1 MLSKLHRGGSAATQ
15 PISWR
20 SVGSTARQSTSA
32 PSSNDHEQEH
42 EVRNRNSAL
51 ERELEERAQA
61 AYRTGLQ
68 EGDTAA
74 RQQLGAQADA
84 ALSRLARTIEEIA
97 GLRQRFRHEAE
108 AEVVKLAIAIARRVL
123 HRELTVDA
131 DALLGIVKAA
141 LERLDSRELHSLRIH
156 PGSAAA
162 LRQLLDRMGL
172 PARVEVIADPALER
186 GAVIFETARGAMDA
200 SIETQLSEI
209 ERGFSDLVR
218 NTP

>member
-1 MLSKLHRGGSAATQ
+1 MLSKLHRGGSAVTE

-20 SVGSTARQSTSA
+20 SVGSPLRQSTTF
-32 PSSNDHEQEH
+32 PGPNEQEQGH
-42 EVRNRNSAL
+42 EVQNRNSAL
-51 ERELEERAQA
+51 EREVEERAQA

-68 EGDTAA
+68 EGDAAA
-74 RQQLGAQADA
+74 RQQVGAQTDA
-84 ALSRLARTIEEIA
+84 ALSRLARTIEEIS

-131 DALLGIVKAA
+131 GALLGIVKAA
-141 LERLDSRELHSLRIH
+141 LEKLDSRELHNVRIH
-156 PGSAAA
+156 PGSAAT
-162 LRQLLDRMGL
+162 LRQLLERMGL
-172 PARVEVIADPALER
+172 PARVEVIADAALER